1 MYVIIMFSF
10 QLVLDIFQI
19 GPRDFTWLLDLKDVV
34 YSLSQVFSILNY

>member
-34 YSLSQVFSILNY
+34 MVWHKYFLF